1 MDKQCLE
8 NKLFGVYEHKPIKHD
23 HPLLKGID
31 CELKACISRQT
42 KITDQ
47 KVLEYTD
54 VIIASAIDGLD
65 YLADKKYDIIY
76 MFNHLEYT
84 QDTLEAEYLRDK
96 ATTNNIDKPY
106 NYMTAKIILIIH
118 GKMIERL
125 FILIGW
131 ILSNIISS

>member
-1 MDKQCLE
+1 M
-8 NKLFGVYEHKPIKHD
+8 
-23 HPLLKGID
+23 
-31 CELKACISRQT
+31 
-42 KITDQ
+42 
-47 KVLEYTD
+47 EYTD